1 MWMWPLDNAMGATFA
16 HRAPERM
23 ADGTCTRGWTW
34 MTDKCRRRMNIRK
47 GYITREISQRE
58 ERGGGGGA
66 ALRTPESYSREVS
79 KNWEGEELILG
90 RSPRIDLYPSTM
102 PLMNPL
108 PNDPVRPLTKS
119 LLRPSSWARFFTK
132 FIVLNLLS
140 LSSLTSTVED
150 PSN

>member
-16 HRAPERM
+16 HRVPERM

-34 MTDKCRRRMNIRK
+34 MIDKCRRRMNIRK
-47 GYITREISQRE
+47 GYITRETSRR
-58 ERGGGGGA
+58 RGIA
-66 ALRTPESYSREVS
+66 VRKTPETSSREVS
-79 KNWEGEELILG
+79 KNWEGEELIVG